1 MNDKLLE
8 LARAY
13 GVILEYY
20 DIWGQ
25 QHHTGEHALRSVLQ
39 AMGIE
44 AADDAAVEASLTRTQ
59 QARWARVLPPAT
71 VVRRD
76 ASPWTIRLQLPAASL
91 GDELAWTVREEDG
104 DRHEGRLQPASL
116 HSIERVSVAGCDYV
130 ALEWRLAFELP
141 FGYHHVRVRHGEADS
156 TEMRTD
162 MLLAVTPE
170 RCYCPPAL
178 QGEGRVW
185 GATCQLYGVRSERN
199 WGIGDFT
206 DLMTLVQ
213 QWGTRGGGVIGLNPL
228 HALYPHNPAHASPYS
243 PSSRLFKNW
252 IYIDVEACAD
262 FHASEEARALVRSA
276 VFQTR
281 LKSLR
286 EAELLDY
293 PAVAAAKRQV
303 LDLLYAYFRKHHIER
318 GTEHARRFRGFQA
331 EGGEA
336 LRRHALFDALQES
349 LSRESTDVWGWPVWP
364 QAFRDPAS
372 EAVAAFCAER
382 LDRVEFFEYLQW
394 QVDIQYGA
402 AARRSFELG
411 LGVGIYE
418 DLAVSIDRGG
428 AEAWANQDIYATTA
442 GVGAPPDDFA
452 PNGQNW
458 GLPPMIPHR
467 LEARAYEP
475 FIATLRAN
483 MRHSGALRIDHVM
496 GLMRLFWVPPDGKAA
511 EGAYVRYPFEDLL
524 GLTALESERNRCLV
538 IGEDLGTVPDEAR
551 EALARTGVLSYRLL
565 YFERQPGG
573 EFKSPRDYPA
583 QAIVAASTHDL
594 PTLAGWWEGRD
605 LSLRS
610 QLGLFPNEAMREA
623 QIVGRAQDRAR
634 LLLALE
640 RENLLPQGVAPDPV
654 AVPAM
659 TPALSAAIHAYLAAT
674 PAKVM
679 VLQLEDVAGSA
690 DQANLPGTT
699 DQYPNW
705 RRKLPLE
712 LERFLD
718 EERFVRSAQTLA
730 TVRPRSHVLAQ
741 PRPQGAQA
749 VIPRCTYRLQLHRE
763 FDFSRATALI
773 PYLAALGVSHV
784 YCSPYL
790 RARAGSQHGYDIID
804 HAALNPEI
812 GNRDDFEHF
821 VAELKR
827 HGMGQIL
834 DMVPNHMGVMGR
846 DNAWWMDLLEN
857 GPASAYA
864 DYFDVDWRP
873 IDPEF
878 ANRIVLPVL
887 GDHYGA
893 VLERAELRLEFEPA
907 AGSFAVFYYEHRFPI
922 DPREYPRILDR
933 AVRSLGSGELDPDAQ
948 AGLESLIASLHHLPA
963 REATE
968 PEAIAE
974 RTRDKEVHKR
984 RLGRMVASQPVLGE
998 AIERSV
1004 RFINGA
1010 NSEPDRFRAL
1020 HELLD
1025 AQAYRLAYW
1034 RVAGDD
1040 INYRRFFD
1048 INDLAALRME
1058 NDAAFEATHRFVL
1071 ELAAAGQVD
1080 GLRIDHPD
1088 GLFEPARYFRKLQER
1103 YIQLAFA
1110 AGSAPPPD
1118 AAARPLY
1125 VVVEKIIAPHE
1136 HLPESWPVYGTTGYR
1151 FANVVNGVFVDTEA
1165 RERVHRAWKAFVG
1178 DESAAF
1184 IEACYRGKRIVLT
1197 SALAG
1202 ELAVLSRRLLHLAR
1216 ADRRTRDYTVNTL
1229 QRAVTEVIGYFPVY
1243 RTYIA
1248 DSISKQD
1255 RRYIEWA
1262 IGRAREHGRG
1272 ADASVFDFLRSI
1284 LLQQLPTDAPEAL
1297 KAECRAITMRFQQL
1311 TSPVAAK
1318 GIEDTAFYNFNRLVS
1333 LNDVGGDPDQFGMRV
1348 SAFHGASADRAA
1360 KWPHT
1365 LLATST
1371 HDNKR
1376 SEDVRARIDVIS
1388 EMPAA
1393 WRLLVRRW
1401 SRLNRARK
1409 RNINGAVGP
1418 SRNDE
1423 YLLYQ
1428 TLIGSFP
1435 ADCTDEALAAYRGRI
1450 EGYMVKAAREAKVRT
1465 SWLNVNEPYEAALIE
1480 FVRGLLGRSTGNL
1493 FLDDLAAQAR
1503 AFAWYGAL
1511 NSLSMAVIKLT
1522 SPGVPDIFQGNE
1534 TLDYSLVDP
1543 DNRRPV
1549 DYEHRLRM
1557 LAALQRMSARAGEKL
1572 GEAVRALVESAWD
1585 GRAKM
1590 WVVLRSLGLRRS
1602 SPELFSH
1609 GDYLPVKLT
1618 GAREQHALAYARRHG
1633 ESGILVVCARM
1644 FASLGVDVGSAP
1656 VGAAL
1661 WQDTVVDASML
1672 PAGAELTDL
1681 ITGARFQATDGR
1693 LDLGRV
1699 FDYFP
1704 GAILH
1709 YDTQAR

>member
-8 LARAY
+8 LARTC
-13 GVILEYY
+13 GVMLEYY

-25 QHHTGEHALRSVLQ
+25 LHHVAEPALRSILQ
-39 AMGIE
+39 AMGVD
-44 AADDAAVEASLTRTQ
+44 AADDAAIDASLAHRKR
-59 QARWARVLPPAT
+59 ARWGRIVPAAIVL
-71 VVRRD
+71 RHD
-76 ASPWTIRLQLPAASL
+76 SSPWTIRLHLAATDAGS
-91 GDELAWTVREEDG
+91 ELTWSVREEG
-104 DRHEGRLQPASL
+104 GGRHEGSVLPGSL
-116 HSIERVSVAGCDYV
+116 DIVERVSIEGCDYV
-130 ALEWRLAFELP
+130 ALDWRLAVALP
-141 FGYHHVRVRHGEADS
+141 LGYHRLRVRRGE
-156 TEMRTD
+156 TESAET
-162 MLLAVTPE
+162 LLAVTPQ
-170 RCYCPPAL
+170 RCYWPPAL

-206 DLMTLVQ
+206 DLMALVQ
-213 QWGTRGGGVIGLNPL
+213 QWGTRGSGVIGLNPL

-262 FHASEEARALVRSA
+262 FHDCEQARALVRSA
-276 VFQTR
+276 AFQTR
-281 LKSLR
+281 LKALR
-286 EAELLDY
+286 DAELVDY
-293 PAVAAAKRQV
+293 PAVALAKRQV
-303 LDLLYAYFRKHHIER
+303 LDLLYAHFRKRHVNR
-318 GTEHARRFRGFQA
+318 GSEHARSFRAFQA

-336 LRRHALFDALQES
+336 LRRHALFDALQEH
-349 LSRESTDVWGWPVWP
+349 LGREAPDIWGWPVWP
-364 QAFRDPAS
+364 EAYRDPGAA
-372 EAVAAFCAER
+372 AVAAFCAEH

-394 QVDIQYGA
+394 QVDLQYGA

-428 AEAWANQDIYATTA
+428 AEAWANQTIYATTA

-452 PNGQNW
+452 PSGQNW
-458 GLPPMIPHR
+458 GLPPVIPHR
-467 LEARAYEP
+467 LEEHAYAP

-483 MRHSGALRIDHVM
+483 MRHAGALRIDHVM
-496 GLMRLFWVPPDGKAA
+496 GLMRIFWIPPGGRAA
-511 EGAYVRYPFEDLL
+511 EGAYVRYPFGDLL
-524 GLTALESERNRCLV
+524 GLLALESERNRCLV
-538 IGEDLGTVPDEAR
+538 IGEDLGTVPDEVR
-551 EALARTGVLSYRLL
+551 EALAGAGVLSYRLL
-565 YFERQPGG
+565 YFERNHAG
-573 EFKSPRDYPA
+573 EFKPPRDYPP

-605 LSLRS
+605 LALRS
-610 QLGLFPNEAMREA
+610 QLGLFPNDAMREA

-640 RENLLPQGVAPDPV
+640 RENLLPRGTAPDPV

-659 TPALSAAIHAYLAAT
+659 TPALSCAIHAYLAAT
-674 PAKVM
+674 PSKLM
-679 VLQLEDVAGSA
+679 VLQLEDIAGCA
-690 DQANLPGTT
+690 EQVNLPGTT
-699 DQYPNW
+699 DQHPNW

-712 LERFLD
+712 LERIAD
-718 EERFVRSAQTLA
+718 EERFVRATQALA
-730 TVRPRSHVLAQ
+730 AIRPRTQARVE
-741 PRPQGAQA
+741 PRAATAHA
-749 VIPRCTYRLQLHRE
+749 VIPRCTYRLQLQRE
-763 FDFSRATALI
+763 FDFARATELI

-790 RARAGSQHGYDIID
+790 RARPGSRHGYDIID
-804 HAALNPEI
+804 HGALNPEI
-812 GNRDDFEHF
+812 GNRDDFERF
-821 VAELKR
+821 AAELKR

-834 DMVPNHMGVMGR
+834 DMVPNHMGVMGC
-846 DNAWWMDLLEN
+846 DNTWWMDLLEN

-893 VLERAELRLEFEPA
+893 VLARGELRLEFEPA
-907 AGSFAVFYYEHRFPI
+907 SGSFAVFYHEHRFPI

-933 AVRSLGSGELDPDAQ
+933 AARALASGELDADAQ
-948 AGLESLIASLHHLPA
+948 AALESLIASLHHLPA
-963 REATE
+963 RDATE

-974 RTRDKEVHKR
+974 RARDKEVHKR
-984 RLGRMVASQPVLGE
+984 RLGRMVANQPVLGE
-998 AIERSV
+998 AVERSV

-1010 NSEPDRFRAL
+1010 NTDADRFRAL

-1071 ELAAAGQVD
+1071 ELAATGEVD

-1103 YIQLAFA
+1103 YVQLAFA
-1110 AGSAPPPD
+1110 ANPAPPPD
-1118 AAARPLY
+1118 ASARPLY

-1136 HLPESWPVYGTTGYR
+1136 YLPESWPVYGTTGYR
-1151 FANVVNGVFVDTEA
+1151 FANVVNGVLVDTEA
-1165 RERVHRAWKAFVG
+1165 RARVHRAWKAFVG
-1178 DESAAF
+1178 DEALAF

-1202 ELAVLSRRLLHLAR
+1202 ELAVLSRRLLRLAR

-1262 IGRAREHGRG
+1262 VGRAREHGRG
-1272 ADASVFDFLRSI
+1272 TDASVFDFLRSI
-1284 LLQQLPTDAPEAL
+1284 LLQQLPPDSSDAL
-1297 KAECRAITMRFQQL
+1297 KAECRAIAMRFQQL
-1311 TSPVAAK
+1311 TAPVAAK

-1401 SRLNRARK
+1401 SRLNRTRK
-1409 RNINGAVGP
+1409 RSVDGAVAP

-1428 TLIGSFP
+1428 TLVGSFP
-1435 ADCTDEALAAYRGRI
+1435 VDCTDETLAAYRCRI
-1450 EGYMVKAAREAKVRT
+1450 ERYMVKAAREAKTRT
-1465 SWLNVNEPYEAALIE
+1465 SWLNVNEAYETALVE
-1480 FVRGLLGRSTGNL
+1480 FVRALLGRSTGKL
-1493 FLDDLAAQAR
+1493 FLDDLATQTR
-1503 AFAWYGAL
+1503 TFAWYGAL
-1511 NSLSMAVIKLT
+1511 NSLSMTLIKLT

-1534 TLDYSLVDP
+1534 TLDLSLVDP
-1543 DNRRPV
+1543 DNRRAV

-1557 LAALQRMSARAGEKL
+1557 LSELKGLSDAAGDGL
-1572 GEAVRALVESAWD
+1572 GEAVRALVEGACD

-1590 WVVLRSLGLRRS
+1590 WVVLRALGLRRS
-1602 SPELFSH
+1602 APKLFAR
-1609 GDYLPVKLT
+1609 GDYLPVKVS
-1618 GAREQHALAYARRHG
+1618 GSRERHTLAYARRHG
-1633 ESGILVVCARM
+1633 DGGILVVAARM
-1644 FASLGVDVGSAP
+1644 FASLGAGVGSAP
-1656 VGAAL
+1656 VGARL
-1661 WQDTVVDASML
+1661 WQGTSADAGML
-1672 PAGAELTDL
+1672 PAGAVLTDIL
-1681 ITGARFQATDGR
+1681 TGARLVLVNGR
-1693 LDLGRV
+1693 LDLGQA
-1699 FDYFP
+1699 FHYFP
-1704 GAILH
+1704 GTILH
-1709 YDTQAR
+1709 YGAQPR